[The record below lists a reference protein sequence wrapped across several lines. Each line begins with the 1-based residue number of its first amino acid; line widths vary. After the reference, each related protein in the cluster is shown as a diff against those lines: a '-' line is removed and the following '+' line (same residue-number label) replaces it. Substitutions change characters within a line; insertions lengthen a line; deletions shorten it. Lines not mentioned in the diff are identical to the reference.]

1 MSQTYTWI
9 QIFTFVLKT
18 KEDIEGAIHICID
31 YMKEDIY
38 EFHNQ
43 RRHLK
48 CLQNDTYIY
57 VRRDTIQSV
66 QFEARY

>member
-1 MSQTYTWI
+1 M
-9 QIFTFVLKT
+9 FTLVLKT
-18 KEDIEGAIHICID
+18 KEDIKGTIHIFID

-48 CLQNDTYIY
+48 YLQNDTYIY

-66 QFEARY
+66 QFEGRY

>member
-1 MSQTYTWI
+1 M
-9 QIFTFVLKT
+9 FTLVLKT
-18 KEDIEGAIHICID
+18 KEDIKGAIHIFID

-48 CLQNDTYIY
+48 YLQNDTYIY
-57 VRRDTIQSV
+57 VPAV
-66 QFEARY
+66 QFEGRN

>member
-1 MSQTYTWI
+1 MDTNVHISI
-9 QIFTFVLKT
+9 KN
-18 KEDIEGAIHICID
+18 KDIKGAIHIFID

-48 CLQNDTYIY
+48 YLQNDTYIY
-57 VRRDTIQSV
+57 VPAV
-66 QFEARY
+66 QFEEETKKKGVLHIQ

>member
-1 MSQTYTWI
+1 M
-9 QIFTFVLKT
+9 FTLVLKT
-18 KEDIEGAIHICID
+18 KEDIKGAIHIFID

-48 CLQNDTYIY
+48 YLQNDTYIY

-66 QFEARY
+66 QFEGRY

>member
-1 MSQTYTWI
+1 M
-9 QIFTFVLKT
+9 FTLVLKT
-18 KEDIEGAIHICID
+18 KKDIKGDIHIFID

-48 CLQNDTYIY
+48 YLQNDTYIY
-57 VRRDTIQSV
+57 VPAV
-66 QFEARY
+66 QFEEETKKNSIGVLHIQ

>member
-1 MSQTYTWI
+1 M
-9 QIFTFVLKT
+9 FTFVLKT
-18 KEDIEGAIHICID
+18 KVYITGAIHIFID

-48 CLQNDTYIY
+48 YLQNYTYIY
-57 VRRDTIQSV
+57 VRRDTIPSV
-66 QFEARY
+66 QFEGRN

>member
-1 MSQTYTWI
+1 MDTN
-9 QIFTFVLKT
+9 V
-18 KEDIEGAIHICID
+18 HICIKNKRKIFID

-48 CLQNDTYIY
+48 YLQNDTYIY
-57 VRRDTIQSV
+57 VRRDTIPSV
-66 QFEARY
+66 QFEGRN